1 MVRIDRSRI
10 DGMLD
15 EAQHEEVVI
24 STTPDEPVSV
34 EGVGIVISEEILNE
48 QWPKILGGGLMH
60 QENVVELNTKVDVL
74 FDRDLNVAI
83 VRRSDTGIATFTL
96 KAEYDSGA
104 GIIPVVTV
112 SLAHNDKVASG
123 TVFKGLDEENI
134 RLMFNAREV
143 VNRIS
148 AALGGVRLDDHPE
161 IQRILEEDPQ

>member
-1 MVRIDRSRI
+1 MVRINRNRLS
-10 DGMLD
+10 GMLEETQKD
-15 EAQHEEVVI
+15 EVVI
-24 STTPDEPVSV
+24 STAKPEPVSV
-34 EGVGIVISEEILNE
+34 EGVAVVVSDDILNE
-48 QWPKILGGGLMH
+48 QWPKILGGGLLH
-60 QENVVELNTKVDVL
+60 QKEVVELSTKVEVL
-74 FDRDLNVAI
+74 LDREMGFAI
-83 VRRSDTGIATFTL
+83 IRRSDTGIATFTL

-123 TVFKGLDEENI
+123 TVFNGLDEENV

-161 IQRILEEDPQ
+161 IQRIIGEDPQ